1 MDEPKA
7 VSETGMSGAE
17 ERRHWHMGFYS
28 GMEVELHPWKDC
40 LEFSDEYP
48 LTRKALVADM
58 RIIKKKPGAVID
70 HPIGKSFRGHNLVE
84 YKSPSD
90 TLSIDAFSKAVSY
103 AYLYKSQGE
112 TENAVPF
119 QEMTLTLFCYHYPRK
134 LFAELQAVGAAVE
147 NESEGICKV
156 NGFPGIPVHVIV
168 IPELPKRTHA
178 ALRILR
184 PHADLEDAEA
194 LEKEI
199 PRLEEEGERHNID
212 ALLHLSVRV
221 NPGLY
226 RKLSGDKTAECGE
239 EDADM
244 LDISSKEADLLV
256 ERFIVTSLLKSP
268 DIQNDEKA
276 YRKAS
281 QEYLDLIREEVRE
294 KVSRETAEKD
304 RNDFITRMLQDHAPL
319 GLIQNY
325 TQASAEKI
333 MEVARSI
340 GVTPV
345 A

>member
-1 MDEPKA
+1 M
-7 VSETGMSGAE
+7 
-17 ERRHWHMGFYS
+17 
-28 GMEVELHPWKDC
+28 
-40 LEFSDEYP
+40 
-48 LTRKALVADM
+48 
-58 RIIKKKPGAVID
+58 
-70 HPIGKSFRGHNLVE
+70 
-84 YKSPSD
+84 
-90 TLSIDAFSKAVSY
+90 
-103 AYLYKSQGE
+103 
-112 TENAVPF
+112 
-119 QEMTLTLFCYHYPRK
+119 
-134 LFAELQAVGAAVE
+134 
-147 NESEGICKV
+147 
-156 NGFPGIPVHVIV
+156 IV

-294 KVSRETAEKD
+294 KVSRETAEKVSRETAEKD